1 MVIYLIM
8 TPFRTSNQVP
18 ISIIMWV
25 QIISFTALRK
35 AVVTH
40 LAKNGHCMKIGLGM
54 EMEAGNNNPFSKF

>member
-1 MVIYLIM
+1 M

-25 QIISFTALRK
+25 QIISFTALWK

-40 LAKNGHCMKIGLGM
+40 LKKLGHYMKIGLGM
-54 EMEAGNNNPFSKF
+54 EMEAGKCHPFSKI

>member
-1 MVIYLIM
+1 M

-40 LAKNGHCMKIGLGM
+40 LAKNGALH
-54 EMEAGNNNPFSKF
+54 EDRAGNGDGGR

>member
-1 MVIYLIM
+1 MVIYIIM

-40 LAKNGHCMKIGLGM
+40 LAKNGALH
-54 EMEAGNNNPFSKF
+54 EDRAGNGDGGR